1 MVCLDFRAR
10 YPIYTVRRRKKTR
23 YDDNQ
28 ISMRTETGKKVC
40 EAHRKIY
47 KHTKRMLEKAEN
59 LLGYVIGIIFF
70 SNISYDKQNFHARR
84 IQN

>member
-1 MVCLDFRAR
+1 
-10 YPIYTVRRRKKTR
+10 
-23 YDDNQ
+23 
-28 ISMRTETGKKVC
+28 MRTETGKKVC